1 MNLLMKILLPVILLI
16 VVLLG
21 GLGYLA
27 YSRTAE
33 SLENALIDEMDA
45 ERDALLR
52 ALHDYW
58 ARSQRDLEMTATSSF
73 VTHFYEKGTDNQENI
88 EHTNKALQEMVAIYP
103 FFDRFALLDKQGVV
117 VSSSLKEIIGT
128 DYSKEPF
135 FTEPLSGK
143 SFITPPFKSPITGR
157 AIMMLGA
164 PTHDDNGQLS
174 GVIVGVLSMVD
185 FYKNYIAPVKIG
197 ERGYAYLLGA
207 DAQVLAHKD
216 PSVIFN
222 PNIANFSIYQ
232 NMVKQGKGNATFVN
246 YTGLLQRSEYISD
259 PDSGMTV
266 VIQAEEQDVFSGLY
280 SLRRIIMA
288 SVGIA
293 ILLGG
298 VVTYLIMRPIVR
310 DLKLGALFAGQV
322 AEGNLDG
329 TLNVRRGDE
338 IGRLANAL
346 RTIPEALRHM
356 MKEYTAIERK
366 IEAGE
371 LSAQADAS
379 LFKGEFA
386 NLIEGTNAI
395 INRFRNLLDEMSS
408 PVVVLNKDLRATYI
422 NKAAESLAGSDYH
435 GKTCA
440 ELFAFADSDAPDN
453 ALQRALRSE
462 SVQKAETKAHADGQ
476 ELDVAYTAIPFH
488 SQEGKL
494 STLLVLV
501 TDLTSIKETQRTI
514 IEVARHALD
523 ISNRVATAAEQ
534 LSAQVEQI
542 SRGTDIQRDRVT
554 STATAMEEMNSTVLE
569 VARNASEASESTEA
583 CHSKAAEGAD
593 LVKKVI
599 TSIQQVDTITQDI
612 NVNMEQLNGQAEA
625 IGSVMDMISDIA
637 DQTNLLAL
645 NAAIEAARA
654 GEAGRGFAVVADEVR
669 KLAEKTM
676 LATNEVGDSI
686 KGIQTSATANR
697 ERVILAA
704 QVTSQANE
712 LATVS
717 GNALQEI
724 VDLTNTNAGLVTG
737 IATAAEE
744 QSSTSDEINHAIE
757 DINRIASET
766 AEGMNQSADAV
777 GDLARLAQE
786 LREQLSRL
794 QA

>member
-33 SLENALIDEMDA
+33 SLEQALVHEMDA

-58 ARSQRDLEMTATSSF
+58 AGSQRDLQMTATSSF
-73 VTHFYEKGTDNQENI
+73 VTHFYETGVDNQENI
-88 EHTNKALQEMVAIYP
+88 KRTNKALQEMAEIYP
-103 FFDRFALLDKQGVV
+103 SFDRFALLDKQGVV
-117 VSSSLKEIIGT
+117 VSSSLEEIIGT
-128 DYSKEPF
+128 NYSKEPF
-135 FTEPLSGK
+135 FTKPLSGEAY
-143 SFITPPFKSPITGR
+143 ITPPFKSPITGR

-164 PTHDDNGQLS
+164 PAHDDNGEIS
-174 GVIVGVLSMVD
+174 GVIIGVLSMVD
-185 FYKNYIAPVKIG
+185 FYKTYIAPIKNG

-207 DAQVLAHKD
+207 DGQVLAHKD
-216 PSVIFN
+216 PSVVFN
-222 PNIANFSIYQ
+222 PNITNFSVYQ
-232 NMVKQGKGNATFVN
+232 NMAKQGQGSATFLN

-259 PDSGMTV
+259 PDNGITV
-266 VIQAEEQDVFSGLY
+266 VIQAEEADVFADLY
-280 SLRRIIMA
+280 NLKKIIMA
-288 SVGIA
+288 SVALA

-310 DLKLGALFAGQV
+310 DLKLGAVFAGQV
-322 AEGNLDG
+322 AEGNLG
-329 TLNVRRGDE
+329 GALTVHRSDE
-338 IGRLANAL
+338 IGRLADAL
-346 RTIPEALRHM
+346 RTIPEALKHV
-356 MKEYTAIERK
+356 MKEYTDIERK
-366 IEAGE
+366 VEIGE
-371 LSAQADAS
+371 LTAQADAS
-379 LFKGEFA
+379 LFNGEFA
-386 NLIEGTNAI
+386 NLIDGTNAI
-395 INRFRNLLDEMSS
+395 INRFRNLLDEMAS
-408 PVVVLNKDLRATYI
+408 PVVVLNKNLGATYI
-422 NKAAESLAGSDYH
+422 NKAAENLAGSDYQ

-440 ELFAFADSDAPDN
+440 ELFGFADYSSSN
-453 ALQRALRSE
+453 SALQRALKNKN
-462 SVQKAETKAHADGQ
+462 VQKAETKAHAGGQ
-476 ELDVAYTAIPFH
+476 ELDVAYTAIPFNN
-488 SQEGKL
+488 QEGEL
-494 STLLVLV
+494 STLLVLI

-514 IEVARHALD
+514 IEVATQALD
-523 ISNRVATAAEQ
+523 ISNRVATASEQ

-542 SRGTDIQRDRVT
+542 SRGTDIQRDRVA

-583 CHSKAAEGAD
+583 CHNKAAEGAD

-599 TSIQQVDTITQDI
+599 ASIQQVDSITQDI

-625 IGSVMDMISDIA
+625 IGGVMDVISDIA

-686 KGIQTSATANR
+686 KGIQTSTASNR
-697 ERVILAA
+697 ERVVMATQAA
-704 QVTSQANE
+704 GEANE

-724 VDLTNTNAGLVTG
+724 VELTNTNSGLVAG

-744 QSSTSDEINHAIE
+744 QSATSDEINNAID

-766 AEGMNQSADAV
+766 ADGMNQSADAV

-786 LREQLSRL
+786 LREQLGRL
-794 QA
+794 QS